1 MKQSLFTFCLI
12 LALCPILGL
21 CQKGYVVDSVTF
33 AEFTEKRPFPV
44 KQMIIPGVLGGTAL
58 LLNNGDF
65 EQELQPKIN
74 QDLRTNIDDYT
85 RFAPLALMYG
95 ADALGVQAENHWFDQ
110 SKNAALSLLLTQLIT
125 TGIKRS
131 TAKTR
136 PNNFNDEALPSGHTS
151 LAFASATVLYEEFKN
166 TEPLLAYSGYAF
178 ASTTAY
184 LRMAKNKHWLSDV
197 LLGSA
202 LGIAVTKL
210 VYHFDYLFA
219 WNPFKGPER
228 LVVLPKLDFES
239 SGVYL
244 ALRF

>member
-1 MKQSLFTFCLI
+1 MKQSLFPYCLI
-12 LALCPILGL
+12 LALWPVFGL
-21 CQKGYVVDSVTF
+21 CQQGYVVDSLTF
-33 AEFTEKRPFPV
+33 SGFTEKRPFPL
-44 KQMIIPGVLGGTAL
+44 KELIIPGVLGGSAL
-58 LLNNGDF
+58 LINNSDF
-65 EQELQPKIN
+65 EQDLQPRVN
-74 QDLRTNIDDYT
+74 RDLTTNIDDYT
-85 RFAPLALMYG
+85 RFAPLAVMYG
-95 ADALGVQAENHWFDQ
+95 ADVLGVQAENHWFDQ
-110 SKNAALSLLLTQLIT
+110 SKNAGISLLLTQLIT
-125 TGIKRS
+125 TGMKKS
-131 TAKTR
+131 FGKTR
-136 PNNFNDEALPSGHTS
+136 PNNFNNEAMPSGHTS

-228 LVVLPKLDFES
+228 LVVLPKLDSEG